1 GKPLYMAAYVI
12 RRLLLMLPTL
22 FGIILLNFL
31 IIQIAPG
38 GPVEQM
44 IAKLQGMDVAATE
57 RFSGGGSDTGAAT
70 QAMQQQLMSSS
81 GSSKYRGAQGLDP
94 EFIKELEKQFG
105 FDKPL
110 GERFFL
116 MLKNY

>member
-1 GKPLYMAAYVI
+1 MAAYVI

-44 IAKLQGMDVAATE
+44 IAKLQGIDVAATE

-70 QAMQQQLMSSS
+70 QSMQQQLMSSS
-81 GSSKYRGAQGLDP
+81 GSGKYRGAQGL
-94 EFIKELEKQFG
+94 ERVFIHDQAVMRLHAVQVT
-105 FDKPL
+105 PL
-110 GERFFL
+110 LLALLRFF
-116 MLKNY
+116 KVA